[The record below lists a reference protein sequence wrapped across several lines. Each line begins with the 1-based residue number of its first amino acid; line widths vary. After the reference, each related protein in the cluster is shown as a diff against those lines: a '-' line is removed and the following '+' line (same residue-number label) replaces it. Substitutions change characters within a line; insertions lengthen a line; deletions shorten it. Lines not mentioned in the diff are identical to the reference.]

1 MNFLSYI
8 IIPIIMA
15 LLGIA
20 VTFSKKEL
28 FGEFTDGAR
37 EGLEC
42 GVSLL
47 PTLCGL
53 ITAVSMW
60 NACGAAEL
68 ISGLAAPI
76 CERLG
81 IPSELASFLTVR
93 PVSGSA
99 SIAMLDSIFKQY
111 GPDSFIGRC
120 ASVIMGSSDT
130 LIYVITVYFG
140 AIGIK
145 RTRHTFVAAF
155 ITMIISVIVS
165 CRTVMLFF

>member
-1 MNFLSYI
+1 MIFLSYI

-15 LLGIA
+15 LLGLA
-20 VTFSKKEL
+20 VCISKKDM
-28 FGEFTDGAR
+28 FGEFTEGAR

-68 ISGLAAPI
+68 ISDFAAPL
-76 CERLG
+76 CSYVG

-99 SIAMLDSIFKQY
+99 SIAMLSSIFDKF
-111 GPDSFIGRC
+111 GPDSFVGRC